1 MDNSTV
7 EKHQVQLKNN
17 LAQEFMEQKTII
29 VDGYEINLWT
39 GHSQQNIRIQER
51 WNAIK
56 SYSLLNSCSDGSC
69 GDIVLT
75 GIMQIPRSEIA
86 EYAINLGFR
95 VHSSVS
101 RNTDYLIF
109 GSENVSPS
117 KIARAIELNS
127 EGANIQFVDELSF
140 LQIIADNYNIV
151 NSSQC
156 FNQELNSQM
165 VDSLM
170 NNSEKKAKKDIV
182 NLSVAEEPF
191 EPKSTILD
199 GSNIVISGTFI
210 NYTRE
215 ELRLLIE
222 RNGGK
227 NVGSVSAKTS
237 FILAGENMGPEKLKK
252 AEKLGV
258 KLVDEKAFLSM
269 INAEAQEEGTEGLL
283 F

>member
-7 EKHQVQLKNN
+7 EKPQIQLTNK
-17 LAQEFMEQKTII
+17 LAQELMEQKTII

-39 GHSQQNIRIQER
+39 GHSQQNMRIQER
-51 WNAIK
+51 WNAIQ

-75 GIMQIPRSEIA
+75 GVMQIPRCEIA

-117 KIARAIELNS
+117 KVASAIELNNK
-127 EGANIQFVDELSF
+127 GANIQFIDELTF
-140 LQIIADNYNIV
+140 LQIVADNFNIGGHFQQCIDEELDSQ
-151 NSSQC
+151 NSDILITKKKNKRKIN
-156 FNQELNSQM
+156 NQ
-165 VDSLM
+165 
-170 NNSEKKAKKDIV
+170 
-182 NLSVAEEPF
+182 NLSVVGEEML
-191 EPKSTILD
+191 ESISTVLS
-199 GSNIVISGTFI
+199 GLSIVISGTFSQHSRDE
-210 NYTRE
+210 YKVM
-215 ELRLLIE
+215 IE
-222 RNGGK
+222 MNGGK

-258 KLVDEKAFLSM
+258 KLLTETEFLAM
-269 INAEAQEEGTEGLL
+269 IMD
-283 F
+283 

>member
-7 EKHQVQLKNN
+7 EKHQVQLKNK

-51 WNAIK
+51 WNVIK

-75 GIMQIPRSEIA
+75 GVMQIPRHEIA
-86 EYAINLGFR
+86 EYAVNLGFR

-117 KIARAIELNS
+117 KIATAIELNS

-140 LQIIADNYNIV
+140 LQIIADNYNIGEHSFQSI
-151 NSSQC
+151 NEELYSQKI
-156 FNQELNSQM
+156 NLL
-165 VDSLM
+165 V
-170 NNSEKKAKKDIV
+170 EKRKDKPK
-182 NLSVAEEPF
+182 NENLDLSVIDELLNPI
-191 EPKSTILD
+191 STVLD
-199 GSNIVISGTFI
+199 GISIVISGTFAKHSRDE
-210 NYTRE
+210 YKSM
-215 ELRLLIE
+215 IE

-258 KLVDEKAFLSM
+258 KWVDEETFLLM
-269 INAEAQEEGTEGLL
+269 IND
-283 F
+283 

>member
-1 MDNSTV
+1 MDNSTI
-7 EKHQVQLKNN
+7 EKPQIQLTNK
-17 LAQEFMEQKTII
+17 LAQELMEQKTII
-29 VDGYEINLWT
+29 VAGYEINLWT
-39 GHSQQNIRIQER
+39 GHSYQNIRIQEC
-51 WNAIK
+51 WNVIK

-75 GIMQIPRSEIA
+75 GVMQIPRYEIA

-109 GSENVSPS
+109 GSENVSPT
-117 KIARAIELNS
+117 KIATAIELNS

-140 LQIIADNYNIV
+140 LQIIADNYNIGDHSFQSI
-151 NSSQC
+151 NEELDSQKID
-156 FNQELNSQM
+156 LL
-165 VDSLM
+165 V
-170 NNSEKKAKKDIV
+170 EKRKDKPK
-182 NLSVAEEPF
+182 NENLDLSVIDELLNPI
-191 EPKSTILD
+191 STVLD
-199 GSNIVISGTFI
+199 GISIVISGTFAKHSRDE
-210 NYTRE
+210 YKSM
-215 ELRLLIE
+215 IE

-258 KLVDEKAFLSM
+258 KLVDEETFLLM
-269 INAEAQEEGTEGLL
+269 IND
-283 F
+283 